1 MKRMLSGIKPT
12 GRVTLGNYIGA
23 IKPFV
28 SYQDEYEMI
37 VFVANLHSMT
47 IYQEPKDLRKNTKD
61 LISLYLAAGL
71 DPKKVTLFLQSD
83 VLEHAQLGWYLGCM
97 VSMGELSRMTQYKD
111 KASKLK
117 KDEYEMIVFV
127 ANLHSMTIYQEPKDL
142 RKNTKDLISLYLAAG
157 LDPKKVTLFLQS
169 DVLEHAQLGWYLG
182 CMVSMGELSRMT
194 QYKDKAS
201 KLKKDESIGA
211 GIFNYPSLMNAD
223 ILIYDP
229 DYVPVGEDQKQHC
242 ELARDIAERFNNR
255 YSETFKLP
263 EPLVPKVGG
272 RIMDL
277 QNPTKKMSKSDET
290 GKGCIYI
297 LDDINVS
304 KKKIMSAVTDSDNA
318 IYYDVKNKPGISNL
332 LTIYSILSG
341 ESIDALVER
350 YQGVGYGQFKK
361 DLAEIVG
368 NELQKIHDKYNE
380 INQGNY
386 IDTILN
392 EGADKARYMA
402 RKKLAKVERKIGITI
417 KK

>member
-28 SYQDEYEMI
+28 SYQ
-37 VFVANLHSMT
+37 
-47 IYQEPKDLRKNTKD
+47 
-61 LISLYLAAGL
+61 
-71 DPKKVTLFLQSD
+71 
-83 VLEHAQLGWYLGCM
+83 
-97 VSMGELSRMTQYKD
+97 
-111 KASKLK
+111 
-117 KDEYEMIVFV
+117 DEYEMIVFV

-263 EPLVPKVGG
+263 ESLVPKVGG

-304 KKKIMSAVTDSDNA
+304 KKKIMSAITDSDNA

-361 DLAEIVG
+361 DLAEVVG

>member
-47 IYQEPKDLRKNTKD
+47 IYQEPKNLRKNTKD

-83 VLEHAQLGWYLGCM
+83 VLEHAQLGWYLGC
-97 VSMGELSRMTQYKD
+97 
-111 KASKLK
+111 
-117 KDEYEMIVFV
+117 
-127 ANLHSMTIYQEPKDL
+127 
-142 RKNTKDLISLYLAAG
+142 
-157 LDPKKVTLFLQS
+157 
-169 DVLEHAQLGWYLG
+169 
-182 CMVSMGELSRMT
+182 
-194 QYKDKAS
+194 
-201 KLKKDESIGA
+201 IGA

-223 ILIYDP
+223 ILLYDP

-361 DLAEIVG
+361 DLAEVVG

>member
-47 IYQEPKDLRKNTKD
+47 IYQEPKN
-61 LISLYLAAGL
+61 
-71 DPKKVTLFLQSD
+71 
-83 VLEHAQLGWYLGCM
+83 
-97 VSMGELSRMTQYKD
+97 
-111 KASKLK
+111 
-117 KDEYEMIVFV
+117 
-127 ANLHSMTIYQEPKDL
+127 L

-223 ILIYDP
+223 ILLYDP

-263 EPLVPKVGG
+263 ERLVPKVGG

-361 DLAEIVG
+361 DLAEVVG
-368 NELQKIHDKYNE
+368 N
-380 INQGNY
+380 
-386 IDTILN
+386 
-392 EGADKARYMA
+392 
-402 RKKLAKVERKIGITI
+402 
-417 KK
+417 

>member
-61 LISLYLAAGL
+61 LIALYLAAGL
-71 DPKKVTLFLQSD
+71 DPERVTLFLQSD
-83 VLEHAQLGWYLGCM
+83 VLEHAQLGWYLACM

-111 KASKLK
+111 KASKL
-117 KDEYEMIVFV
+117 
-127 ANLHSMTIYQEPKDL
+127 Q
-142 RKNTKDLISLYLAAG
+142 KN
-157 LDPKKVTLFLQS
+157 
-169 DVLEHAQLGWYLG
+169 
-182 CMVSMGELSRMT
+182 
-194 QYKDKAS
+194 
-201 KLKKDESIGA
+201 ESIGS

-223 ILIYDP
+223 ILLYDP

-242 ELARDIAERFNNR
+242 ELARDIAERFNSR

-297 LDDINVS
+297 LDDINIS
-304 KKKIMSAVTDSDNA
+304 KKKIMSAVTDSDNK
-318 IYYDVKNKPGISNL
+318 IYYDVENKPGISNL
-332 LTIYSILSG
+332 LTIYSILNN
-341 ESIDALVER
+341 EDIDSIVSR
-350 YQGVGYGQFKK
+350 YEGQGYGTFKK
-361 DLAEIVG
+361 DLAEILGV
-368 NELQKIHDKYNE
+368 ELQKIQDKYQE
-380 INQGNY
+380 ITKGDY
-386 IDTILN
+386 IDQVLTD
-392 EGADKARYMA
+392 GANKARYIA
-402 RKKLAKVERKIGITI
+402 RKKLAKVERKLGITI

>member
-47 IYQEPKDLRKNTKD
+47 IYQEPKELRKNTKD
-61 LISLYLAAGL
+61 LIALYLAAGL

-111 KASKLK
+111 KASKLG
-117 KDEYEMIVFV
+117 
-127 ANLHSMTIYQEPKDL
+127 
-142 RKNTKDLISLYLAAG
+142 KN
-157 LDPKKVTLFLQS
+157 
-169 DVLEHAQLGWYLG
+169 
-182 CMVSMGELSRMT
+182 
-194 QYKDKAS
+194 
-201 KLKKDESIGA
+201 ESIGA

-223 ILIYDP
+223 ILMYDP
-229 DYVPVGEDQKQHC
+229 DFVPVGEDQKQHC

-277 QNPTKKMSKSDET
+277 QDPTKKMSKSDAT

-297 LDDINVS
+297 LDDVNVS
-304 KKKIMSAVTDSDNA
+304 KKKIMSAVTDSDNK
-318 IYYDVKNKPGISNL
+318 IIYDVKNKPGISNL
-332 LTIYSILSG
+332 LTIYSILSNQ
-341 ESIDALVER
+341 SIASLEEK
-350 YQGVGYGQFKK
+350 YQNCGYGQFKK
-361 DLAEIVG
+361 DLSEIVG
-368 NELQKIHDKYNE
+368 DELQRIQDRYHE
-380 INQGNY
+380 IISGSY
-386 IDTILN
+386 IDDILN
-392 EGADKARYMA
+392 EGAQHARQIA

>member
-1 MKRMLSGIKPT
+1 
-12 GRVTLGNYIGA
+12 
-23 IKPFV
+23 
-28 SYQDEYEMI
+28 MI

-47 IYQEPKDLRKNTKD
+47 IYQEPKNLRKNTKD

-111 KASKLK
+111 KA
-117 KDEYEMIVFV
+117 
-127 ANLHSMTIYQEPKDL
+127 
-142 RKNTKDLISLYLAAG
+142 R
-157 LDPKKVTLFLQS
+157 
-169 DVLEHAQLGWYLG
+169 
-182 CMVSMGELSRMT
+182 
-194 QYKDKAS
+194 
-201 KLKKDESIGA
+201 
-211 GIFNYPSLMNAD
+211 
-223 ILIYDP
+223 
-229 DYVPVGEDQKQHC
+229 KQHC

-361 DLAEIVG
+361 DLAEVVG

>member
-47 IYQEPKDLRKNTKD
+47 IYQEPKN
-61 LISLYLAAGL
+61 
-71 DPKKVTLFLQSD
+71 
-83 VLEHAQLGWYLGCM
+83 
-97 VSMGELSRMTQYKD
+97 
-111 KASKLK
+111 
-117 KDEYEMIVFV
+117 
-127 ANLHSMTIYQEPKDL
+127 L

-223 ILIYDP
+223 ILLYDP

-242 ELARDIAERFNNR
+242 ELARDIAERVIV
-255 YSETFKLP
+255 KL
-263 EPLVPKVGG
+263 
-272 RIMDL
+272 
-277 QNPTKKMSKSDET
+277 
-290 GKGCIYI
+290 
-297 LDDINVS
+297 
-304 KKKIMSAVTDSDNA
+304 
-318 IYYDVKNKPGISNL
+318 SNYL
-332 LTIYSILSG
+332 NHL
-341 ESIDALVER
+341 
-350 YQGVGYGQFKK
+350 F
-361 DLAEIVG
+361 
-368 NELQKIHDKYNE
+368 QK
-380 INQGNY
+380 
-386 IDTILN
+386 
-392 EGADKARYMA
+392 
-402 RKKLAKVERKIGITI
+402 
-417 KK
+417 

>member
-1 MKRMLSGIKPT
+1 MMKRMLSGIKPT

-28 SYQDEYEMI
+28 EFQNEYEMI
-37 VFVANLHSMT
+37 IFVANLHSMT

-61 LISLYLAAGL
+61 LIALYIAAGL
-71 DPKKVTLFLQSD
+71 DPEQ
-83 VLEHAQLGWYLGCM
+83 
-97 VSMGELSRMTQYKD
+97 
-111 KASKLK
+111 
-117 KDEYEMIVFV
+117 
-127 ANLHSMTIYQEPKDL
+127 
-142 RKNTKDLISLYLAAG
+142 
-157 LDPKKVTLFLQS
+157 VTLFLQS

-277 QNPTKKMSKSDET
+277 QDPTKKMSKSSPN
-290 GKGCIYI
+290 GKGCIYV
-297 LDDINVS
+297 LDPINVS
-304 KKKIMSAVTDSDNA
+304 KKKILSAVTDSDSH
-318 IYYDVKNKPGISNL
+318 VKFDPENKPGISNL
-332 LTIYSILSG
+332 LEIYSIISG
-341 ESIDALVER
+341 KTIEELETM
-350 YQGVGYGQFKK
+350 YEGKGYGEFKK
-361 DLAEIVG
+361 DLAELVG
-368 NELQKIHDKYNE
+368 DELQRIQDRYNE
-380 INQGNY
+380 IVNGDYLDNV
-386 IDTILN
+386 L
-392 EGADKARYMA
+392 EAGAEKARRIA

-417 KK
+417 KKK

>member
-47 IYQEPKDLRKNTKD
+47 VYQEPKDLRKNTKD
-61 LISLYLAAGL
+61 LIALYLAAGL
-71 DPKKVTLFLQSD
+71 DPQKVTLFLQSD

-111 KASKLK
+111 KASK
-117 KDEYEMIVFV
+117 IG
-127 ANLHSMTIYQEPKDL
+127 
-142 RKNTKDLISLYLAAG
+142 KN
-157 LDPKKVTLFLQS
+157 
-169 DVLEHAQLGWYLG
+169 
-182 CMVSMGELSRMT
+182 
-194 QYKDKAS
+194 
-201 KLKKDESIGA
+201 ESIGA

-223 ILIYDP
+223 ILMYDP

-263 EPLVPKVGG
+263 EPIVPKVGG

-277 QNPTKKMSKSDET
+277 QDPTKKMSKSDET

-304 KKKIMSAVTDSDNA
+304 KKKIMSAVTDSDNK
-318 IYYDVKNKPGISNL
+318 IIYDVKNKPGISNL

-341 ESIDALVER
+341 KSIPELEKQ
-350 YQGVGYGQFKK
+350 YENSGYGAFKK
-361 DLAEIVG
+361 DLAEVVG
-368 NELQKIHDKYNE
+368 QELQKIHDRYQE
-380 INQGNY
+380 IIQGDY
-386 IDTILN
+386 IDTVLN
-392 EGADKARYMA
+392 EGAQTARRIA
-402 RKKLAKVERKIGITI
+402 RKKLAKVERKMGITI